1 MTSGLVRARLR
12 RLRIRLALVMS
23 PFIVTGTI
31 ASQTPTV
38 ARGTVRGQVRESQGS
53 NVVNAEVQWLPG
65 GTIVRTNADGRYVLN
80 AVPAGRAT
88 LRVRRVGFLALQREI
103 DVVEGAP
110 VSVDWQLDRAAQQLS
125 RMQITARREAS
136 DSRLEGFRTRLDA
149 KNGGHFISRAR
160 IEQSGN
166 RNMLDALRG
175 IPGVRFGSVGRG
187 GGRTVRF
194 RSNSCPPLVFVDGFA
209 AAAAEFDFESIDLN
223 MVEGIEMYMSSS
235 SVPPDLL
242 GPRGLEQCGVVA
254 IWSRPAQAR
263 VPSIRSTEQRRAQ
276 LVEELASG
284 QVLTAD
290 QVDAEAE
297 LLSGE
302 LDVIYPE
309 TLWRAHING
318 QATVEF
324 VINERGRLDW
334 GTVAVVSAS
343 NPEFATA
350 LIEALVGTKWRSAL
364 KGTVGVS
371 ELFVL
376 TASFSNPP

>member
-1 MTSGLVRARLR
+1 
-12 RLRIRLALVMS
+12 MS

-187 GGRTVRF
+187 GRTVRF
-194 RSNSCPPLVFVDGFA
+194 RSNNCPPLVFVDGFA

-242 GPRGLEQCGVVA
+242 GPRGLEQCGVMA

-376 TASFSNPP
+376 TVSFSNPP

>member
-1 MTSGLVRARLR
+1 
-12 RLRIRLALVMS
+12 
-23 PFIVTGTI
+23 
-31 ASQTPTV
+31 
-38 ARGTVRGQVRESQGS
+38 
-53 NVVNAEVQWLPG
+53 
-65 GTIVRTNADGRYVLN
+65 
-80 AVPAGRAT
+80 
-88 LRVRRVGFLALQREI
+88 
-103 DVVEGAP
+103 
-110 VSVDWQLDRAAQQLS
+110 
-125 RMQITARREAS
+125 
-136 DSRLEGFRTRLDA
+136 
-149 KNGGHFISRAR
+149 
-160 IEQSGN
+160 
-166 RNMLDALRG
+166 
-175 IPGVRFGSVGRG
+175 
-187 GGRTVRF
+187 
-194 RSNSCPPLVFVDGFA
+194 
-209 AAAAEFDFESIDLN
+209 

-309 TLWRAHING
+309 MLWRAHVNG

-376 TASFSNPP
+376 TVSFSNPP